1 MPKNIMTIDDYIQSV
16 KEDIE
21 SLESEDTSDYG
32 CCDMLEWEITLG
44 MNQHFLGILEILKN
58 NKEKK

>member
-1 MPKNIMTIDDYIQSV
+1 MRIEDYIKSI

-32 CCDMLEWEITLG
+32 CCDIKEWEITLG
-44 MNQHFLGILEILKN
+44 MNLSENL
-58 NKEKK
+58 